1 MSSNTPNTHHSVPP
15 APQEKRQ
22 LVQKRAIQA
31 EVYKREDGLW
41 DIEAELIDTKG
52 VDFHLKT
59 GTVKK
64 GEPIHR
70 MRLII
75 TINQQMDIL
84 GAQANSL
91 DVPYPGA
98 CETIA
103 PEYQKLIGLNLMRGF
118 RADLKQRFNGVS
130 GCTHMTELCNIFP
143 TAAIQAFA
151 GEIFDVTN
159 DDVKGPMPFQL
170 NRCHALRT
178 DGPAVKKYHPTW
190 FGREIE
196 ATKIPKTT
204 TGSEKSG

>member
-1 MSSNTPNTHHSVPP
+1 MSSTTQTPNFVSP
-15 APQEKRQ
+15 ASNERRQ
-22 LVQKRAIQA
+22 LIQKRAIQA

-41 DIEAELIDTKG
+41 DIEAELVDTKG
-52 VDFHLKT
+52 IDFHLKT

-70 MRLII
+70 MRLIV

-84 GAQANSL
+84 GAQAKSL

-98 CETIA
+98 CEAIA
-103 PEYQKLIGLNLMRGF
+103 PDYQKLVGLNLMRGF
-118 RADLKQRFNGVS
+118 RGEVKQRLSGIS
-130 GCTHMTELCNIFP
+130 GCTHLTELCNILP

-159 DDVKGPMPFQL
+159 DDVQGPMPFQL
-170 NRCHALRT
+170 NNCHALRT

-190 FGREIE
+190 FGRPIDSS
-196 ATKIPKTT
+196 KSSKTT
-204 TGSEKSG
+204 TGSKKSG